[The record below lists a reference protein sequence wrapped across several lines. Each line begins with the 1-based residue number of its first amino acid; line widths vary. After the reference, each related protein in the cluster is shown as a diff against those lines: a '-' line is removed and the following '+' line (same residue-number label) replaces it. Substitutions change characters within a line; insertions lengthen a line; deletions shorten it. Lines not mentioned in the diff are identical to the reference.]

1 MPDMPDT
8 PESLHDRWTNLVEA
22 IRQECGDHGQ
32 HADLLE
38 VDERTLKARL
48 PIHAGTWHSEWF
60 RPEAIMR
67 DHPAEMAARFFER
80 YHEAP
85 EAEGPAP
92 A

>member
-1 MPDMPDT
+1 MPDM

-32 HADLLE
+32 HPDLLE
-38 VDERTLKARL
+38 RN
-48 PIHAGTWHSEWF
+48 
-60 RPEAIMR
+60 
-67 DHPAEMAARFFER
+67 
-80 YHEAP
+80 HEAP